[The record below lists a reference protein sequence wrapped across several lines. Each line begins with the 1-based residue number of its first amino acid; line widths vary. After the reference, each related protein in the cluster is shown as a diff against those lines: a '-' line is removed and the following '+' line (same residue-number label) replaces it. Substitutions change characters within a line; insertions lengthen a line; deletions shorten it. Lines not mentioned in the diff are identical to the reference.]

1 MVMEAAES
9 WERYEQGL
17 LRAASCC
24 RELARMLD
32 AEEWKQMSRELLTM
46 LNKGRA
52 IYSAAPL
59 TEAEILNL
67 TSRMELAQRQARGIA
82 VN

>member
-1 MVMEAAES
+1 MVMEAPES

-32 AEEWKQMSRELLTM
+32 AEEWRQMSHELLAM

-52 IYSAAPL
+52 IYKAAPL

-67 TSRMELAQRQARGIA
+67 TSRMELAQRMAKQLS
-82 VN
+82 VH